1 MLAAALLLVVNLMLM
16 HGGRAVPDRQ
26 MHYAMPVNPR
36 TGVPAALNGFALWNV
51 IVAVIMLL
59 SYGLPIGQFFWL
71 NAPQPVIHQVS
82 P

>member
-1 MLAAALLLVVNLMLM
+1 
-16 HGGRAVPDRQ
+16 

-36 TGVPAALNGFALWNV
+36 TRVPAALNGFALWNV